1 MEQDNGYEPGAT
13 IRILD
18 RIVRL
23 LLTGLLILLV
33 VLVPIAALAV
43 AGRGD
48 IALSGTVTEPVTIT
62 FEDGRYIGVGEDGVL
77 RVFGNFP
84 IAGRESETVRS
95 GTVVHAAIEVTRDDT
110 DSRLIVV
117 CATAG
122 LLALAWVGL
131 VAMRNIIAAALSGQ
145 PFADQNPGRV
155 RRLAVALIAA
165 SLVFALMQW
174 LLNRTLD
181 ADIGLRVSYGW
192 AVWTPAL
199 AGVGVLGLAE
209 FFAEAARLRKFEES
223 TI

>member
-1 MEQDNGYEPGAT
+1 MEHDSGYEPGSS

-23 LLTGLLILLV
+23 LLTGLLMLMV

-48 IALSGTVTEPVTIT
+48 IALSGTIVEPVTIT
-62 FEDGRYIGVGEDGVL
+62 FEDGRYVGIGADGVV
-77 RVFGNFP
+77 RVFANFP
-84 IAGRESETVRS
+84 NAGSESETVRS

-117 CATAG
+117 CAAG
-122 LLALAWVGL
+122 LLLALAWVGL
-131 VAMRNIIAAALSGQ
+131 ASMRSIIAAALGGQ
-145 PFADQNPGRV
+145 PFADQNPSRM
-155 RRLAVALIAA
+155 RRLAGALIAA
-165 SLVFALMQW
+165 SLVLALMQW

-181 ADIGLRVSYGW
+181 ADIGLRISYGW

-209 FFAEAARLRKFEES
+209 LFVEAARLREFEES